1 MSNEI
6 QEPTKMG
13 ECPENSE
20 QAMRLAK
27 GIATS
32 SFCPKQYQ
40 NKPGD
45 ILVAMQMGAEVG
57 LKPMQA
63 LQGIAC
69 INGTPT
75 IWGDAMVALC
85 RSHDDFESMEEFID
99 KTDKNNLEA
108 VCKVKRKGEPM
119 CVCTFSQED
128 ARTAGLFSK
137 GGPWKLYPKRMLQM
151 RARGFA
157 LRDTF
162 ADALKGLKSTEEV
175 LDYQVIE
182 GEKTA
187 KQEKVIEN
195 PAQHVLDN
203 IPKMEDT
210 IDMSADMTEITEKEA
225 IETIDNE
232 IPAVLDS
239 GQKEEEVNY

>member
-13 ECPENSE
+13 KCPENSE
-20 QAMRLAK
+20 QAMKLAK

-85 RSHDDFESMEEFID
+85 RSHDDFESIEEFID
-99 KTDKNNLEA
+99 KKDKNNLEA

-119 CVCTFSQED
+119 CVRTFSQDD

-137 GGPWKLYPKRMLQM
+137 GGPWKSYPKRMLQM

-162 ADALKGLKSTEEV
+162 ADALKGLKSAEEV
-175 LDYQVIE
+175 RDYQVIE
-182 GEKTA
+182 GEKPT
-187 KQEKVIEN
+187 KQEKVIDN
-195 PAQHVLDN
+195 PAQHVLEN
-203 IPKMEDT
+203 MKKMEDT
-210 IDMSADMTEITEKEA
+210 IDMTADVPKITEKEVLNA
-225 IETIDNE
+225 VEHE
-232 IPAVLDS
+232 IPEVLNPV
-239 GQKEEEVNY
+239 EEDEVKY